1 MAVYGGLSQAGANEK
16 SLKDALGAGMLDSFS
31 EILKPYATESIY
43 TEALIDSVF
52 RLGVGKGGR
61 RVWSDEDDFGVKLF
75 MVGIN

>member
-1 MAVYGGLSQAGANEK
+1 MT
-16 SLKDALGAGMLDSFS
+16 

-61 RVWSDEDDFGVKLF
+61 RVWSEEDDFGVRMAK
-75 MVGIN
+75 GIAHIFESLEPGSLKQYSATCSSSNRDYR